1 MEWVGGLGREK
12 RGSDSHYRPTAR
24 THEQSQGGGRRML
37 GLGRTEK
44 LTDFRRALMLGL
56 RSRWLC
62 VAKSW
67 ASRVQAKEPELPD
80 GKRGRG
86 R

>member
-1 MEWVGGLGREK
+1 
-12 RGSDSHYRPTAR
+12 
-24 THEQSQGGGRRML
+24 ML